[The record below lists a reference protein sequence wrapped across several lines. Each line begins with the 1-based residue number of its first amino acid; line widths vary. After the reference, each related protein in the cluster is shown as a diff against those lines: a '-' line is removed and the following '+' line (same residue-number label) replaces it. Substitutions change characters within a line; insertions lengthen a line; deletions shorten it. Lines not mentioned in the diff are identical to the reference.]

1 MLLLVQLR
9 GYKCCIEKE
18 RKALLELKKYMIS
31 KTADWGLDSVLPTW
45 TNDTKS
51 NCCRWEGLK
60 CNQTSGRIIELSIG
74 QTNFKESS
82 LLNLSLLHPFEE
94 LRSLNLSG
102 EIYNE
107 FNGLFDDV
115 EGYESLRRLRNLEIL
130 DLSSNSFNNSI
141 FPFLNAAT
149 SLTTLFIQSNYIGG
163 PLPIKELKN
172 LTKLELLDLSR
183 SGYNGSIPE
192 FTHLEKLKALDLSAN
207 DFSSLVE
214 LQELKVLTNLEVLGL
229 AWNHLD
235 GPIPKEGVLFMLDL
249 QDYLCEQHNIYLRV
263 MRVIS

>member
-1 MLLLVQLR
+1 
-9 GYKCCIEKE
+9 
-18 RKALLELKKYMIS
+18 
-31 KTADWGLDSVLPTW
+31 
-45 TNDTKS
+45 
-51 NCCRWEGLK
+51 
-60 CNQTSGRIIELSIG
+60 
-74 QTNFKESS
+74 
-82 LLNLSLLHPFEE
+82 
-94 LRSLNLSG
+94 
-102 EIYNE
+102 
-107 FNGLFDDV
+107 
-115 EGYESLRRLRNLEIL
+115 L

-214 LQELKVLTNLEVLGL
+214 LQGK
-229 AWNHLD
+229 
-235 GPIPKEGVLFMLDL
+235 LFLNRSGDEYSL
-249 QDYLCEQHNIYLRV
+249 YI
-263 MRVIS
+263 

>member
-1 MLLLVQLR
+1 MERKVFSGQNLIWVMLLLVQLR

-31 KTADWGLDSVLPTW
+31 KTKDWDLDSVLPTW

-115 EGYESLRRLRNLEIL
+115 EGIPGFSQCLITLLVFIWKQFSCSESL
-130 DLSSNSFNNSI
+130 
-141 FPFLNAAT
+141 
-149 SLTTLFIQSNYIGG
+149 
-163 PLPIKELKN
+163 
-172 LTKLELLDLSR
+172 
-183 SGYNGSIPE
+183 E
-192 FTHLEKLKALDLSAN
+192 F
-207 DFSSLVE
+207 
-214 LQELKVLTNLEVLGL
+214 
-229 AWNHLD
+229 
-235 GPIPKEGVLFMLDL
+235 
-249 QDYLCEQHNIYLRV
+249 
-263 MRVIS
+263 